1 MKRFPIKVP
10 NNPFHTHFKL
20 DTDGDG
26 VWDWKDCRPFDY
38 TRQHTGPSE
47 LKGDIDIVHEKVM
60 INAVRRYPS
69 SRQMAMMINNAIK
82 KFFLH
87 PQQEQLIN
95 AFDNLVTRRIAMK
108 PNEMQV
114 NWYNDPSKYV
124 LDVFDPV
131 FDVHHYVYMAGKKT
145 VARPGT
151 PVILVSITSL
161 DREKMGLKEFDKM
174 ITWARQQIKNKVKRG
189 Y

>member
-1 MKRFPIKVP
+1 MRRFPF
-10 NNPFHTHFKL
+10 NNPFKVHFKL
-20 DTDGDG
+20 DTDRDG

-47 LKGDIDIVHEKVM
+47 LKGDVDVVHEKVM
-60 INAVRRYPS
+60 LNAIKRYPS
-69 SRQMAMMINNAIK
+69 SRQMALMINNAVK

-87 PQQEQLIN
+87 PREEFLVN
-95 AFDNLVTRRIAMK
+95 TFDNLVTKRIPMK
-108 PNEMQV
+108 PTGMKVQ
-114 NWYNDPSKYV
+114 WYDTKKYL
-124 LDVFDPV
+124 LDVFDPM

-151 PVILVSITSL
+151 PVPLVSITSL
-161 DREKMGLKEFDKM
+161 DRERMGEREFDKM
-174 ITWARQQIKNKVKRG
+174 INWARDMIRKKIKRG